1 MGNNK
6 LEIFKNE
13 KFGEVRTIVIDNEP
27 WFVAADVCKVFGI
40 SNGRNITARLDDD
53 EKGVCVV
60 DTLGGK
66 QNVTTVSEAGLY
78 HMLFTMEPKNA
89 RGITD
94 EEMQCRLD
102 KLKQFKRWVTH
113 DVIPSI
119 RKHGAYMTENTL
131 ESCINNPD
139 FAIGLLTALKEERE
153 KSNVLKAKVTEQN
166 KQIEEMKP
174 KASYYDIIL
183 NCKDSMP
190 ITNISKDYGM
200 SAKAMNAKLHE
211 LGVQY
216 KQSGMWLL
224 YQKYANMGY
233 TQSKT
238 FAIDT
243 DNSHM
248 HTYWTQKGRVFLY
261 NLLKENDIIPTMERG
276 DEN

>member
-27 WFVAADVCKVFGI
+27 WFIGKDIATVLGY
-40 SNGRNITARLDDD
+40 SNPNEAILDHID
-53 EKGVCVV
+53 EEDKLNSK
-60 DTLGGK
+60 TLSSFELNLGQRGGWLI
-66 QNVTTVSEAGLY
+66 NESGLY
-78 HMLFTMEPKNA
+78 SL
-89 RGITD
+89 I
-94 EEMQCRLD
+94 LLS
-102 KLKQFKRWVTH
+102 KLPMAKEFKRWITH

-153 KSNVLKAKVTEQN
+153 KSNILKAKVTEQN

-261 NLLKENDIIPTMERG
+261 NLLKENEIIPTMERG

>member
-6 LEIFKNE
+6 IEVFKKEQFGAIRTFEESE
-13 KFGEVRTIVIDNEP
+13 KILFCGKD
-27 WFVAADVCKVFGI
+27 VAEALGYARPRDA
-40 SNGRNITARLDDD
+40 ITAHTKGAVKRRILTNGGEQDVTFISEGDVYRLIAHSKLPKAQEFESWLFD
-53 EKGVCVV
+53 EVV
-60 DTLGGK
+60 
-66 QNVTTVSEAGLY
+66 
-78 HMLFTMEPKNA
+78 
-89 RGITD
+89 
-94 EEMQCRLD
+94 
-102 KLKQFKRWVTH
+102 
-113 DVIPSI
+113 PSI

-131 ESCINNPD
+131 ESCLNNPD

-153 KSNVLKAKVTEQN
+153 KSNILKAKVTEQN

-261 NLLKENDIIPTMERG
+261 NLLKKNGIIPTMESG